1 MDPSGR
7 SIAPRDGDIPEH
19 MHELSI
25 CGSVADIATK
35 HAGGRPV
42 DVVHLRIGQ
51 LRQIVPDTLAYC
63 WSMVT
68 MSTELDGSRLEI
80 EYVRARISCR
90 TCGQVSEFDD
100 FPILLC
106 TACDSAD
113 VEVLAGEEF
122 LMTSLDLVK
131 A

>member
-1 MDPSGR
+1 
-7 SIAPRDGDIPEH
+7 

-25 CGSVADIATK
+25 CGSVADIATR

-42 DVVHLRIGQ
+42 EAIHLRIGQ
-51 LRQIVPDTLAYC
+51 LRQVVPDTLEYC

-68 MSTELDGSRLEI
+68 SATELEGSRLEI
-80 EYVRARISCR
+80 EYVRARVRCRSCG
-90 TCGQVSEFDD
+90 TVHEFEEY
-100 FPILLC
+100 PILLC
-106 TACDSAD
+106 MACDGAD

-122 LMTSLDLVK
+122 LVTSLDLAK